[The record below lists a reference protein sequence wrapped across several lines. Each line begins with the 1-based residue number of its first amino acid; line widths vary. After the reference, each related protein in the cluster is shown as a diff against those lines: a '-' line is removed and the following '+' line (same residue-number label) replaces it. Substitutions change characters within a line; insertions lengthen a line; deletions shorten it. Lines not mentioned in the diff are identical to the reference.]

1 MNATRIQING
11 RNAIALVLAVVMVAL
26 TAALVLATPELV
38 VARPYAASSEIAAE
52 TSLLAENPELMMSR
66 RYAASSETAAEAA
79 LLSENPELMM
89 SRRYAASSEI
99 AAEAALLSANPELMV
114 ARRYVPPGGW
124 TRRMPQHLKL
134 QNKVDPDT
142 DIGLLEFFKPQTK
155 EVSTPDQLSSVLAS
169 NPELSVARRYAAS
182 GVIAAE
188 AALLSANPELMV
200 SRRYVPPGGW
210 TRRMP
215 QYVPLHNK
223 VDPDRDIG
231 LLEFSKL
238 QTIKEV
244 STPDQLSSVLA
255 SNPELSV
262 ARRYAAR
269 GIIAAEAA
277 FLAANPELMVARR
290 YATLPEGRAHQH
302 LDDY

>member
-66 RYAASSETAAEAA
+66 RYAASSETSAEAA
-79 LLSENPELMM
+79 LLAENPELVM

-114 ARRYVPPGGW
+114 A
-124 TRRMPQHLKL
+124 
-134 QNKVDPDT
+134 
-142 DIGLLEFFKPQTK
+142 
-155 EVSTPDQLSSVLAS
+155 
-169 NPELSVARRYAAS
+169 
-182 GVIAAE
+182 
-188 AALLSANPELMV
+188 
-200 SRRYVPPGGW
+200 RRYVPPGGW

>member
-66 RYAASSETAAEAA
+66 RYAASSE
-79 LLSENPELMM
+79 
-89 SRRYAASSEI
+89 I

-124 TRRMPQHLKL
+124 TRRMPQH
-134 QNKVDPDT
+134 
-142 DIGLLEFFKPQTK
+142 
-155 EVSTPDQLSSVLAS
+155 
-169 NPELSVARRYAAS
+169 
-182 GVIAAE
+182 
-188 AALLSANPELMV
+188 
-200 SRRYVPPGGW
+200 
-210 TRRMP
+210 
-215 QYVPLHNK
+215 VPLHNK

-231 LLEFSKL
+231 LLEFSKP

-244 STPDQLSSVLA
+244 STRDQLSSSLA

-269 GIIAAEAA
+269 GVIAGEAA

-290 YATLPEGRAHQH
+290 YAALPEGRAHQH